1 MYSETYYGQDVSG
14 FTAIGT
20 EEFQLPITEGIDIKA
35 TIEELERCC
44 GRMATF
50 FLFRPEDA

>member
-1 MYSETYYGQDVSG
+1 MYSETYYGQDVAG

-20 EEFQLPITEGIDIKA
+20 EEFQLPITEGIDIQA
-35 TIEELERCC
+35 PLAELERCC

-50 FLFRPEDA
+50 LLFRPEDS

>member
-1 MYSETYYGQDVSG
+1 MYSETYYGQDVAG

-50 FLFRPEDA
+50 FIFRPEDS